1 MMKKDASKA
10 LVIAGIAL
18 FFTLTCGIAPSLTI
32 LPQIFPVLNQINPFA
47 TITLIFIGFF
57 IGIWVIATWV
67 IAPWLKKPPG
77 KPRELQEI
85 RHLLAQGKRPA
96 AKQKVREVTR
106 LEEYQLDAYL
116 DALQT
121 APAGVNP
128 DEYAWNAAFQ
138 VDEPAS
144 ESASSAPEASKDWL
158 PVECPH
164 CGGGISTNTVQWVN
178 SSEAKCPYCGGY
190 LKA

>member
-1 MMKKDASKA
+1 MKKFASKA

-67 IAPWLKKPPG
+67 LAPWLKKPPG
-77 KPRELQEI
+77 KLQELREI
-85 RHLLAQGKRPA
+85 RHLLAQGKRQA
-96 AKQKVREVTR
+96 AKQKVREVTQ

-128 DEYAWNAAFQ
+128 DEYAWSAAFKAP
-138 VDEPAS
+138 EPAPKP
-144 ESASSAPEASKDWL
+144 ASAPQETSNDWL
-158 PVECPH
+158 PTECPR
-164 CGGGISTNTVQWVN
+164 CGGGISTDTVQWVN